1 MYFRRCVPTFRRNLP
16 PQYSSSNPKAGVQF
30 HTSRTIFLLSV
41 LKAVI
46 LAFAARKPQI
56 SFKEN
61 CTALVVKS
69 PFHCLDLGW
78 VQSQRWKLKPAIK
91 LYTTTVL
98 SDRRDITDRK
108 ATLSGCPWVSKVCAV
123 AVCSSTSQWHSFYRN
138 MGQNRS
144 KNRCD
149 LSAAWFIRHFIIL

>member
-1 MYFRRCVPTFRRNLP
+1 MYFRRYVPTFRRNLP
-16 PQYSSSNPKAGVQF
+16 PPYSSSNPNAGIPF
-30 HTSRTIFLLSV
+30 HTSHPIFPLSA

-46 LAFAARKPQI
+46 LAFTARKPQI

-69 PFHCLDLGW
+69 SFHSLDLLDLGLL
-78 VQSQRWKLKPAIK
+78 QSQRWKPKPAIK

-108 ATLSGCPWVSKVCAV
+108 ATLTGCP
-123 AVCSSTSQWHSFYRN
+123 
-138 MGQNRS
+138 
-144 KNRCD
+144 
-149 LSAAWFIRHFIIL
+149 